1 MTAMTYVEPRRH
13 APRIAVDGLC
23 SVVAG
28 RGLPLRHATMVDLSW
43 LGLRIEL
50 PFDHRTA
57 GRAVQLEIELPE
69 LDEIVWARGHV
80 TFAQLTP
87 MGGFHTD
94 GQPRLWCSAGVQLEL
109 VAARERD
116 LMRDVVME
124 TCRAHVAAD
133 PDAPPPAWPRAR
145 ARRRRWQRLRS

>member
-1 MTAMTYVEPRRH
+1 MTDFEPRRH

-28 RGLPLRHATMVDLSW
+28 RGLPLRHATMSDLSW

-57 GRAVQLEIELPE
+57 GRAVQLEIEMPE
-69 LDEIVWARGHV
+69 VDEIVWARGHV

-87 MGGFHTD
+87 MGGFHAD
-94 GQPRLWCSAGVQLEL
+94 GQPRLWCRAGVQIDSL
-109 VAARERD
+109 AARERD
-116 LMRDVVME
+116 LLRDVVME
-124 TCRAHVAAD
+124 TRRASMTPESDV
-133 PDAPPPAWPRAR
+133 PSWPRAR
-145 ARRRRWQRLRS
+145 ARRRRWRLLA

>member
-1 MTAMTYVEPRRH
+1 MTYVEPRRQ
-13 APRIAVDGLC
+13 APRISTEALC
-23 SVVAG
+23 GVVAG

-57 GRAVQLEIELPE
+57 GRAVQLELELPQ

-87 MGGFHTD
+87 MGGFHAD
-94 GQPRLWCSAGVQLEL
+94 GQPRLWCSAGVHLDV
-109 VAARERD
+109 VAPSERD
-116 LMRDVVME
+116 LLRDVVME
-124 TCRAHVAAD
+124 TRRAHLIEDSAPAAS
-133 PDAPPPAWPRAR
+133 PRAR
-145 ARRRRWQRLRS
+145 TRRRRWQRLRS